1 VDYVLLRDSLDQFA
15 TEMEKVLR
23 KHDHKRAWRE
33 LPIEALI
40 RKLMIEI
47 EEFKVAHEFFHVQDT
62 RNELVDVANFAL
74 ILWDRLS
81 LLDQDKT
88 EQEQLS
94 TTAGAQ

>member
-1 VDYVLLRDSLDQFA
+1 MHEVSLRDPLYQFA
-15 TEMEKVLR
+15 MKMEKVLR

-47 EEFKVAHEFFHVQDT
+47 EEFKVAHEFFQVQDT
-62 RNELVDVANFAL
+62 RSELVDIANFAL

-81 LLDQDKT
+81 VLDQTKT
-88 EQEQLS
+88 EREQ
-94 TTAGAQ
+94 TPEEA